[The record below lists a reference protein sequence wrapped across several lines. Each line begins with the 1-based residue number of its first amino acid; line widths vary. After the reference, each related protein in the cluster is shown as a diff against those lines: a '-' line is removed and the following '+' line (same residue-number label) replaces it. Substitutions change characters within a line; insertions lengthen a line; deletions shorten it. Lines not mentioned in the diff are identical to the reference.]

1 MKKDSFK
8 VACLML
14 RLKQV
19 DCIALKESRCVR
31 YNTPCCLFC
40 QYLKECYS
48 KSEFKKL
55 HEISCKYDKKVY
67 FCIRVRD
74 ELQKLIEG
82 RKNG

>member
-1 MKKDSFK
+1 
-8 VACLML
+8 ML

-19 DCIALKESRCVR
+19 DCIALKEGKCVQ

-40 QYLKECYS
+40 EHLKECYS
-48 KSEFKKL
+48 KSKFKKL
-55 HEISCKYDKKVY
+55 YEISCKYGKKVY